1 MGYFVKTFDHRPRYV
16 EVWERDVG
24 SPNDDD
30 LVEISQWVQQNELGY
45 RESYNGWKLRNSA
58 AVTMFLLRWN
68 LD

>member
-1 MGYFVKTFDHRPRYV
+1 MRPRYV

-24 SPNDDD
+24 SPTDAD

-45 RESYNGWKLRNSA
+45 RESHNGWKLRDA
-58 AVTMFLLRWN
+58 GAVTLFLLRWN